1 MMNKVLNAYK
11 MSTLKVYLFC
21 LFSILLNSSFNFYH
35 APFHNHSLLKK
46 HSPHLPLIKHAFHT
60 SITQIEYNTKAKSYE
75 VSIRIFTDDLETAID
90 AANHKKGTKIV
101 NGDKNDILLANYLNH
116 HFSLLTPQNK
126 KIALNYIG
134 KENEELA
141 TWIYLEIADEPF
153 VAGTKIQ
160 QNVLMELFEDQVN
173 IVNFKK
179 GELRKSFLFN
189 KNSQVKNWE

>member
-1 MMNKVLNAYK
+1 MNSIFLLFMFLAKITN
-11 MSTLKVYLFC
+11 STAFE
-21 LFSILLNSSFNFYH
+21 LNSKVKLITNNSSLTTYH
-35 APFHNHSLLKK
+35 STF
-46 HSPHLPLIKHAFHT
+46 IKHAFHT
-60 SITQIEYNTKAKSYE
+60 SITQIEYNSKAKSYE

-101 NGDKNDILLANYLNH
+101 NGDKNDALLANYLNQ
-116 HFSLLTPQNK
+116 HFSLVTPQNK

-153 VAGTKIQ
+153 AKGTKIQ
-160 QNVLMELFEDQVN
+160 QNVMMELFDDQVN

-189 KNSQVKNWE
+189 KNNQVKNWE